1 MKLFVCGF
9 SEYESV
15 SELVRLFEGYGDVL
29 EFKIRQGEK
38 RKYALITMRDMDAEE
53 AIKQLN
59 DQRWCGDRLTVEQS
73 KW

>member
-1 MKLFVCGF
+1 MRLFVCGF
-9 SEYESV
+9 SEYETV

-29 EFKIRQGEK
+29 ELKIRQGEK
-38 RKYALITMRDMDAEE
+38 RKYALITMRDMDAED

-59 DQRWCGDRLTVEQS
+59 GQVWGGERLIVEQS

>member
-15 SELVRLFEGYGDVL
+15 SELVRLFEGCGEVT
-29 EFKIRQGEK
+29 EVKIRQGEK
-38 RKYALITMRDMDAEE
+38 KKYALITMPDGDAED

-59 DQRWCGDRLTVEQS
+59 GRHWGEDRLTVEQS

>member
-53 AIKQLN
+53 AIKKLN
-59 DQRWCGDRLTVEQS
+59 GRRSGTDRLIVEQS
-73 KW
+73 QW